1 MAISAKPNRKK
12 SEVEGIGAEVDER
25 EVQAVINRGGRAAE
39 AGNGNGESDALR
51 RVQLRLYSSQIADID
66 SAIERLKRDRK
77 RFPNFSRHQFLL
89 EAIEEKLDREL

>member
-12 SEVEGIGAEVDER
+12 SDVELAGVDDDEKA
-25 EVQAVINRGGRAAE
+25 VHAVINRGGRVGAA
-39 AGNGNGESDALR
+39 NGRESDTLK
-51 RVQLRLYSSQIADID
+51 RVQLRLYASQIVDID
-66 SAIERLKRDRK
+66 NAIDKLKQDRK

>member
-12 SEVEGIGAEVDER
+12 SEVEGTSTDVDER

-39 AGNGNGESDALR
+39 ADGIELDALR
-51 RVQLRLYSSQIADID
+51 RVQLRLYTSQLTSID
-66 SAIERLKRDRK
+66 NAIEKLKRNRK

-89 EAIEEKLDREL
+89 EAIEEKLNREL

>member
-1 MAISAKPNRKK
+1 MAISAKPSRRK
-12 SEVEGIGAEVDER
+12 SEVEGMGAAVDER
-25 EVQAVINRGGRAAE
+25 EVQAVINRGGRAAG
-39 AGNGNGESDALR
+39 AGSGGSDDLR

-77 RFPNFSRHQFLL
+77 RYPNFSRHQFLL

>member
-12 SEVEGIGAEVDER
+12 SDVEQTVADVDER
-25 EVQAVINRGGRAAE
+25 EVQAVINKGGRT
-39 AGNGNGESDALR
+39 AGTDNWESDALK
-51 RVQLRLYSSQIADID
+51 RVQLRLYASQLTDID
-66 SAIERLKRDRK
+66 NAIEKLKRDRK